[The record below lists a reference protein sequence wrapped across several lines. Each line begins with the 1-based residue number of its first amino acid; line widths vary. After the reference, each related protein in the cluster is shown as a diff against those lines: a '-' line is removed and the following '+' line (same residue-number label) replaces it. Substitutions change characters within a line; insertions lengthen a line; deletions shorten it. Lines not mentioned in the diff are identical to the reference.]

1 MKKVTIL
8 CLLVIAVFGPPAYAD
23 LTTKTFREAKAAGGH
38 NWALAQMYV
47 MGAGE
52 AYMAANAALLVEHK
66 QLLYCQLGNLGLSAD
81 NYVNILQD
89 EIPRWGDRSSD
100 DLAMVL
106 ILLAG
111 LEYTFPC
118 K

>member
-1 MKKVTIL
+1 MKKVTTL
-8 CLLVIAVFGPPAYAD
+8 CLLVIAVFGPPAYAH
-23 LTTKTFREAKAAGGH
+23 LTTKMFREAKAAGGH
-38 NWALAQMYV
+38 NWALVQTYV

-52 AYMAANAALLVEHK
+52 AYMAANAASLVEHR
-66 QLLYCQLGNLGLSAD
+66 QLLYCQPENLVLSED

-89 EIPRWGDRSSD
+89 EITRWRDRSSD
-100 DLAMVL
+100 DLAIIL
-106 ILLAG
+106 SLLAG